1 MNWLRIRTPLTST
14 DIMNVEK
21 DFSISLPADYKSQ
34 IAPINGGALRNAY
47 IRLPKL
53 GEMSYSRNVS
63 LHKEAQ
69 TSIYK
74 LIGILNDGPVKLF
87 PFASV
92 GNGDYF
98 CFDLTTNT
106 VVLYLHEIDK
116 TIYVCDSF
124 SQLLSMLVT
133 E

>member
-1 MNWLRIRTPLTST
+1 MNWLSIRTPLTHA
-14 DIMNVEK
+14 DVIKVEK

-34 IAPINGGALRNAY
+34 IASINGGALRNAY

-53 GEMSYSRNVS
+53 GEVAFSRNVP
-63 LHKEAQ
+63 LHKKARAG
-69 TSIYK
+69 IYD
-74 LIGILNDGPVKLF
+74 LIGLFNDGPVKLF

-98 CFDLTTNT
+98 CFDLATNT

-116 TIYVCDSF
+116 TIYVCNSF
-124 SQLLSMLVT
+124 TQLLSLLVT

>member
-1 MNWLRIRTPLTST
+1 MNWLSIRTPLTPT

-21 DFSISLPADYKSQ
+21 DFSISLPADYKFQ
-34 IAPINGGALRNAY
+34 IASINGGALRSTY

-53 GEMSYSRNVS
+53 GEVSYSRNVS

-69 TSIYK
+69 AGIYK
-74 LIGILNDGPVKLF
+74 LIGIFNDGPVKLF

-106 VVLYLHEIDK
+106 VVLHLHEIDK

>member
-34 IAPINGGALRNAY
+34 IASINGGALRNAY

-53 GEMSYSRNVS
+53 GEVSYSRNVS

-69 TSIYK
+69 TGIYK
-74 LIGILNDGPVKLF
+74 LIGIFNDGPVKLF

-98 CFDLTTNT
+98 CFDLATNT

-124 SQLLSMLVT
+124 TQLLSNLIS

>member
-1 MNWLRIRTPLTST
+1 MNWLSIRTPLTPT

-34 IAPINGGALRNAY
+34 IASINGGALRNAY

-53 GEMSYSRNVS
+53 GEVSYSRNVS

-69 TSIYK
+69 AGIYK
-74 LIGILNDGPVKLF
+74 LIGIFNDGPVKLF

-98 CFDLTTNT
+98 CFDLATNT

-116 TIYVCDSF
+116 TIYVCDLF
-124 SQLLSMLVT
+124 TQLLSLLVT

>member
-21 DFSISLPADYKSQ
+21 DFSISLPADYKSK

-53 GEMSYSRNVS
+53 GEVSYSRNVS

-69 TSIYK
+69 AGIYK
-74 LIGILNDGPVKLF
+74 LIGIFNDGPVKLF

-98 CFDLTTNT
+98 CFNLTTNT

>member
-47 IRLPKL
+47 IRLPKF
-53 GEMSYSRNVS
+53 GEVSYSRNVS

-69 TSIYK
+69 AGIYK
-74 LIGILNDGPVKLF
+74 LIGIFNDGPVKLF

-116 TIYVCDSF
+116 TIYACNSF
-124 SQLLSMLVT
+124 TQLLSMLVT